1 MTKSSGRTFSGRG
14 LSAGRTRGPAL
25 VLSEPLS
32 FWGGVD
38 PASGTIVDAHHPQRG
53 AELTGRV
60 VVMPGG
66 RGSSSSSS
74 VLAECVRART
84 APAALILAQPDAI
97 LAVGAFVARELYG
110 RECPIVLLH
119 PSAYTAITTG
129 ALVDVRADAEAATV
143 RVEPA

>member
-1 MTKSSGRTFSGRG
+1 MTKSSGRTFSARA
-14 LSAGRTRGPAL
+14 LTIGRTRARAL

-32 FWGGVD
+32 FWGGVE
-38 PASGTIVDAHHPQRG
+38 ATSGKIVDAHHPQRG

-74 VLAECVRART
+74 VFAECVRART
-84 APAALILAQPDAI
+84 APAALILARADDI
-97 LAVGAFVARELYG
+97 LVVGAFVARALYG
-110 RECPIVLLH
+110 HECPIVLLDR
-119 PSAYTAITTG
+119 PAYDTIASG
-129 ALVDVRADAEAATV
+129 DLLDVQADSEAATV